1 MGLFQNGIQIVENYK
16 HTKTNTI
23 NIKSL
28 SGYDAIREQLD
39 EIIHWCRRRSA
50 RKGSREKRERAKGI
64 FLLT

>member
-16 HTKTNTI
+16 HTKTNNI

-39 EIIHWCRRRSA
+39 EHSTLTVKHQPI
-50 RKGSREKRERAKGI
+50 ETAKPKNKMPIG
-64 FLLT
+64 LY